1 MLGNIDYC
9 VHFMSRSPTID
20 QDKVSSQ
27 LQLLLVKE
35 LDNITLYW
43 QLEELQQ
50 FVADMEL
57 NAHNLNYNQ
66 GDQDNCW

>member
-9 VHFMSRSPTID
+9 VHFMSRTPTID
-20 QDKVSSQ
+20 QDKVSSSCSCHSSRNRII
-27 LQLLLVKE
+27 LPC
-35 LDNITLYW
+35 TG